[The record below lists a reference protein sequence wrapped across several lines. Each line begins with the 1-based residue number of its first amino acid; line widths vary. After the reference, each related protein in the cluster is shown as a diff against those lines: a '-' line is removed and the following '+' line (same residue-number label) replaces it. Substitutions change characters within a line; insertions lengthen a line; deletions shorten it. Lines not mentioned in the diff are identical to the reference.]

1 MRIPLRSGD
10 DYFSKEINSAFNSLA
25 ATYLEMI
32 KPQIIMK
39 KADALLAD
47 MTVIQ
52 SNTFDPQKV
61 VAFYQHLIN
70 SLEKRWTTTG
80 VSRSRTDDLDRL
92 NCQLIQV
99 VDGKYYIH
107 GYFGIQFHVLP
118 YYRVDKRVAEI
129 QKELT
134 QIDDMIIKTTKSMA
148 TKGNDMIQRE
158 LEKIEYSTEMEFEEL
173 FTKLLEDKK
182 LISDLEGKALAVEK
196 EFPEFEEMRNKK
208 TLLFAE
214 LNDLV
219 IELYQ
224 ISPVLMDYNKLM
236 QGEEGVV
243 TYFDI
248 ERIKNQKTRER
259 DSYINTKRVTKES
272 TKQIVIRLNQLTK
285 KLEEI
290 GIERYETIKPP

>member
-1 MRIPLRSGD
+1 MRIPLRSGN

-25 ATYLEMI
+25 ATYLAMMT
-32 KPQIIMK
+32 PQINMK
-39 KADALLAD
+39 KADVLLGD

-52 SNTFDPQKV
+52 SNTFNPQKV
-61 VAFYQHLIN
+61 MAFYQHLIN
-70 SLEKRWTTTG
+70 SLEGRWATTG
-80 VSRSRTDDLDRL
+80 ISRSRTDDLDRL
-92 NCQLIQV
+92 NCQFIQV
-99 VDGKYYIH
+99 IDDKYYIH

-148 TKGNDMIQRE
+148 TKGNDLIQKE
-158 LEKIEYSTEMEFEEL
+158 LEKTEYSTEMGFEEL

-182 LISDLEGKALAVEK
+182 LISDLEGKVLAVEK
-196 EFPEFEEMRNKK
+196 EFPEFEEMHNKK
-208 TLLFAE
+208 TQLFAE

-236 QGEEGVV
+236 QGEDGVV
-243 TYFDI
+243 IYFDI
-248 ERIKNQKTRER
+248 ERIKNQKTKER
-259 DSYINTKRVTKES
+259 DSYINTKRITKEV
-272 TKQIVIRLNQLTK
+272 TKQIVTRLNQLTK

-290 GIERYETIKPP
+290 GIKEYETIKP